1 MIENRIKDYRDDRN
15 MTQAELARMVGVR
28 RETIYN
34 LEHGHYNPS
43 LALAWC
49 IAQVFDATI
58 EDIFTVR
65 LAPDAAGKFIRAGGK
80 ANGN

>member
-1 MIENRIKDYRDDRN
+1 MIENKIKDYRDDRN
-15 MTQAELARMVGVR
+15 MTQAELAKMVGVR

-43 LALAWC
+43 LALAWS
-49 IAQVFDATI
+49 IAQVFDVSI

-65 LAPDAAGKFIRAGGK
+65 FAPDAVGKITRAGGK